1 MQVYIRTPAFFI
13 SNTLTVILTAVIV
26 PQKQQTQTDLFAPKV
41 RLAPECYLLLLT
53 EKKDLA
59 MFELKKITK
68 QYGQT
73 TVLHET
79 TLTVNDGEFFVLVGA
94 SGSGK
99 TTLLKLLNRLIEPT
113 SGTILRNGKPL
124 HDLNLRSLRLDTG
137 YVLQQI
143 ALFPNLTVGENIALV
158 PSMKHIDK
166 NEIRRRSHLWL
177 EKTGLDPH
185 EFMHRYPH
193 ELSGGQQQR
202 VGIIRSLIGRPKV
215 LLMDEPFSA
224 LDPLTRKQ
232 LQGLI
237 KKIHQE
243 FNLTVVFVTHDMV
256 EASYLGT
263 RLCIMDKGQ
272 IIQIDTAEKIL
283 RHPKNEFVRRLFE
296 MGGDID
302 E

>member
-177 EKTGLDPH
+177 EKTGLDP
-185 EFMHRYPH
+185 
-193 ELSGGQQQR
+193 
-202 VGIIRSLIGRPKV
+202 
-215 LLMDEPFSA
+215 
-224 LDPLTRKQ
+224 
-232 LQGLI
+232 LQSHGLI
-237 KKIHQE
+237 
-243 FNLTVVFVTHDMV
+243 
-256 EASYLGT
+256 
-263 RLCIMDKGQ
+263 
-272 IIQIDTAEKIL
+272 
-283 RHPKNEFVRRLFE
+283 
-296 MGGDID
+296 
-302 E
+302 

>member
-1 MQVYIRTPAFFI
+1 
-13 SNTLTVILTAVIV
+13 
-26 PQKQQTQTDLFAPKV
+26 
-41 RLAPECYLLLLT
+41 
-53 EKKDLA
+53 

-113 SGTILRNGKPL
+113 SGTILRNGNPL

-166 NEIRRRSHLWL
+166 NEIRRRSYLWL

-263 RLCIMDKGQ
+263 SLCIMDKGQ
-272 IIQIDTAEKIL
+272 IIQIDTAEKIR

>member
-1 MQVYIRTPAFFI
+1 
-13 SNTLTVILTAVIV
+13 
-26 PQKQQTQTDLFAPKV
+26 
-41 RLAPECYLLLLT
+41 
-53 EKKDLA
+53 

-68 QYGQT
+68 QYGQN

-94 SGSGK
+94 GGSGK

-113 SGTILRNGKPL
+113 SGTILRNGNPL

-193 ELSGGQQQR
+193 ELSGGQ
-202 VGIIRSLIGRPKV
+202 
-215 LLMDEPFSA
+215 
-224 LDPLTRKQ
+224 
-232 LQGLI
+232 
-237 KKIHQE
+237 
-243 FNLTVVFVTHDMV
+243 
-256 EASYLGT
+256 
-263 RLCIMDKGQ
+263 
-272 IIQIDTAEKIL
+272 
-283 RHPKNEFVRRLFE
+283 
-296 MGGDID
+296 
-302 E
+302 

>member
-26 PQKQQTQTDLFAPKV
+26 PQKQQTQTDLFTLKV

-113 SGTILRNGKPL
+113 SGTILRNGNPL

-177 EKTGLDPH
+177 EKTGLDPLQSH
-185 EFMHRYPH
+185 
-193 ELSGGQQQR
+193 
-202 VGIIRSLIGRPKV
+202 SLI
-215 LLMDEPFSA
+215 
-224 LDPLTRKQ
+224 
-232 LQGLI
+232 
-237 KKIHQE
+237 
-243 FNLTVVFVTHDMV
+243 
-256 EASYLGT
+256 
-263 RLCIMDKGQ
+263 
-272 IIQIDTAEKIL
+272 
-283 RHPKNEFVRRLFE
+283 
-296 MGGDID
+296 
-302 E
+302 